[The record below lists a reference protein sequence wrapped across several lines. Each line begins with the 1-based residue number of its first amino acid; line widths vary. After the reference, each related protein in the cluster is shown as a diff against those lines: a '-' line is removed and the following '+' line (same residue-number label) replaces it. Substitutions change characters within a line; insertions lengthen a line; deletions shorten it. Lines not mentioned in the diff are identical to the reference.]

1 MQGIIYH
8 IVLVG
13 WRTAVPLHIPQA
25 MVNEDLAEGAV
36 TTRKFGDD
44 VNRVDQEVFGRLT
57 DAHCHPNDAFHGI
70 DMARAAEEIKG
81 LAIGKVC
88 VMSSSL
94 ESQAKTEELV
104 NLQPDKVIPAFG
116 LHPWFTSRITLSEQ
130 EVDKRDHYRS
140 ILTKQN
146 YPPVPPSSVRPS
158 QKQKEKQ
165 KEDEE
170 RHIGD
175 QEEIQDWVELH
186 LHLLPQPI
194 CLDEFLTEMRARLER
209 FPTSIVGEIGLDKSF
224 TFQIEQPPKTST
236 VTGPSTEQPTDKV
249 FDSRLLEQEARV
261 PMIKSKYKISISHQ
275 LEVLRAQIEL
285 AIEIGRPISLHCV
298 QAPTEL
304 LDLIDQLIAR
314 WGVQFTGF
322 VSRHRSGKGGKS
334 READRAEVV
343 RGNTTHQEDLDGER
357 RTKGIN
363 LCWHSPNISLE
374 ILQQALQKLPQT
386 VYFSYSNELATLY
399 SSRFPP
405 SSSHSKTYSTY
416 PTQSSQ
422 EEKTATLEELYSAR
436 TVRAIRATPIDR
448 LLIESDHGS
457 DPVLIDDK
465 LRQIFHLI
473 KLVKS
478 SPPGNSGASCTV
490 DSNRDLDLV
499 AQIEDNWNRFYLGL

>member
-1 MQGIIYH
+1 
-8 IVLVG
+8 
-13 WRTAVPLHIPQA
+13 
-25 MVNEDLAEGAV
+25 
-36 TTRKFGDD
+36 
-44 VNRVDQEVFGRLT
+44 
-57 DAHCHPNDAFHGI
+57 
-70 DMARAAEEIKG
+70 
-81 LAIGKVC
+81 
-88 VMSSSL
+88 
-94 ESQAKTEELV
+94 
-104 NLQPDKVIPAFG
+104 
-116 LHPWFTSRITLSEQ
+116 
-130 EVDKRDHYRS
+130 
-140 ILTKQN
+140 
-146 YPPVPPSSVRPS
+146 
-158 QKQKEKQ
+158 
-165 KEDEE
+165 
-170 RHIGD
+170 
-175 QEEIQDWVELH
+175 
-186 LHLLPQPI
+186 
-194 CLDEFLTEMRARLER
+194 
-209 FPTSIVGEIGLDKSF
+209 
-224 TFQIEQPPKTST
+224 
-236 VTGPSTEQPTDKV
+236 
-249 FDSRLLEQEARV
+249 
-261 PMIKSKYKISISHQ
+261 MIKSKYKISISHQ

-322 VSRHRSGKGGKS
+322 
-334 READRAEVV
+334 
-343 RGNTTHQEDLDGER
+343 EDLDGER

-473 KLVKS
+473 KVVKS

>member
-322 VSRHRSGKGGKS
+322 VSRHRSGPSKASSDGLLLVL
-334 READRAEVV
+334 ERA
-343 RGNTTHQEDLDGER
+343 RH
-357 RTKGIN
+357 
-363 LCWHSPNISLE
+363 P
-374 ILQQALQKLPQT
+374 LQFP
-386 VYFSYSNELATLY
+386 V
-399 SSRFPP
+399 PP

-473 KLVKS
+473 KVVKS